1 MNSPTR
7 RFMLLAPLALSVLC
21 GLMIWSLQ
29 LGSVALSWRQAF
41 AALGLGSAPL
51 SGMLDTIVVQL
62 RVPRALLA
70 ALTGAGLAMTG
81 ALLQTTTR
89 NELADPFLFGLSS
102 GASAGAV
109 LVITR
114 FGDALGVLTLPLSA
128 FVGGILS
135 AMAVMILFRVS
146 RVRRAEQ
153 LIVCGLA
160 VSFLFSALTSYL
172 VFSGD
177 QRAAGSVLFWS
188 LGGLGLAR
196 WDNLFIPL
204 VSFVLLAGF
213 TALRWRALD
222 ALLAGEQTA
231 HSMGV
236 NVARLRTET
245 FLCCALSTAFLVSL
259 TGVIGF
265 VGLMVPYLARR
276 LVGVRHRLSVPM
288 CGMLGAMLLTGGDM
302 LSRSLIPNQELPIGI
317 ITAGLGA
324 RSSCPCC
331 CARSGE
337 RRPVSIELQMQALL
351 LNQRLPQV
359 FRPAGL
365 LQRRRHGMFQILTI
379 AAQVDMRAPPQ
390 QAADDTGVIVDG
402 VLHVILVGG
411 VAREGGDEP
420 REYAR
425 RVQRDQLL
433 AIQEVFIAPFL
444 TEDQHG
450 FTPFALG
457 GHFAQ

>member
-1 MNSPTR
+1 M
-7 RFMLLAPLALSVLC
+7 
-21 GLMIWSLQ
+21 
-29 LGSVALSWRQAF
+29 
-41 AALGLGSAPL
+41 
-51 SGMLDTIVVQL
+51 
-62 RVPRALLA
+62 
-70 ALTGAGLAMTG
+70 
-81 ALLQTTTR
+81 
-89 NELADPFLFGLSS
+89 
-102 GASAGAV
+102 

-114 FGDALGVLTLPLSA
+114 FGDALGALTLPLSA
-128 FVGGILS
+128 FAGGVLS
-135 AMAVMILFRVS
+135 ALAVMILFRVG

-196 WDNLFIPL
+196 WDNLSIPL
-204 VSFVLLAGF
+204 ASFVLLAGF

-276 LVGVRHRLSVPM
+276 LVGVRHRLAVPM
-288 CGMLGAMLLTGGDM
+288 CGLLGATLLTGGDM

-317 ITAGLGA
+317 ITAGLGGA
-324 RSSCPCC
+324 FI
-331 CARSGE
+331 
-337 RRPVSIELQMQALL
+337 VSLL
-351 LNQRLPQV
+351 L
-359 FRPAGL
+359 
-365 LQRRRHGMFQILTI
+365 
-379 AAQVDMRAPPQ
+379 RAE
-390 QAADDTGVIVDG
+390 
-402 VLHVILVGG
+402 
-411 VAREGGDEP
+411 R
-420 REYAR
+420 
-425 RVQRDQLL
+425 
-433 AIQEVFIAPFL
+433 
-444 TEDQHG
+444 
-450 FTPFALG
+450 
-457 GHFAQ
+457 